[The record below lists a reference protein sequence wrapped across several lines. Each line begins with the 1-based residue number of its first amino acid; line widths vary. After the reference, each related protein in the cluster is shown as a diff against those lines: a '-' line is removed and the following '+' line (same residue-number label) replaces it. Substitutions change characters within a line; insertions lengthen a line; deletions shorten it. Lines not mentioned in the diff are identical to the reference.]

1 MGSFVLDHHS
11 VFVFLLLLAPPLI
24 FFSDAADAAGAM
36 TAASSWWQIVVEAS
50 KQNLQDDGGEVDGVV
65 VDLAAILGVPA
76 VPEPNL
82 EARDDGEKELGVE
95 FLSASLVP

>member
-1 MGSFVLDHHS
+1 MGSFFLDHHS

-65 VDLAAILGVPA
+65 VDLVAILGVPA

-82 EARDDGEKELGVE
+82 EAGDDGEKELGVE
-95 FLSASLVP
+95 FLLASLVP